1 MAGAAGPRG
10 LLPRGADGYPAPV
23 LKRPPLFAAVLT
35 ALLFCSS
42 ASAVL
47 GEEEPEEVE
56 LIPDDRAGIGPSN
69 FFAPITGLFL
79 GGPGYWYTPRRITVR
94 TTPPGA
100 VLDLFYVRRSF
111 QKGYEQADAPAVVVL
126 PSRNEA
132 GPYDSL
138 RIRAFLDG
146 YEQSEVAV
154 KIRSRQEEVM
164 IDLAPLA
171 NQLLAVTHL
180 YFADRS
186 SFTFLSKEAVTFRAQ
201 KGDAEPAVI
210 LVETGLTPTASA
222 SMKGVSDAL
231 VAGLRP
237 QQLGADLVVRVA
249 LTEKARQSQV
259 DLRQRQSY
267 DPIRR
272 QHALQL
278 DVVPTVADASPV
290 QRARAALARIGPE
303 SVSGCRM
310 AFDEKL
316 RERLDRSDLARA
328 LAVTGFTQPYLR
340 AAMKR
345 LGEIS
350 PDGAVLLSDG
360 SAYRTAIPLELEA
373 AQSQA
378 ADVRGYLAMLDR
390 FVSELE
396 PEAYRRETLRGL
408 IAPEVAPSAFEVVL
422 TEADTAQRRC
432 ETGGGA
438 ARLER

>member
-1 MAGAAGPRG
+1 
-10 LLPRGADGYPAPV
+10 
-23 LKRPPLFAAVLT
+23 LKRPPLVEAAL
-35 ALLFCSS
+35 ALLLLCLV
-42 ASAVL
+42 AAPVR
-47 GEEEPEEVE
+47 GEEALDEVE
-56 LIPDDRAGIGPSN
+56 LIPDDRAGIGPAN
-69 FFAPITGLFL
+69 FFAPITGFFL
-79 GGPGYWYTPRRITVR
+79 GGPGYWYTPRRVTVR

-132 GPYDSL
+132 GPHDSL

-146 YEQSEVAV
+146 YQQNEVSV
-154 KIRSRQEEVM
+154 KLRSRQEEVM

-201 KGDAEPAVI
+201 KGEADPAVI
-210 LVETGLTPTASA
+210 LIETGLTPEASA
-222 SMKGVSDAL
+222 GMKGVGDAL

-237 QQLGADLVVRVA
+237 QQLGTDLVVRLE
-249 LTEKARQSQV
+249 LTEKARNAQV

-278 DVVPTVADASPV
+278 DVVPAVAGPSAV
-290 QRARAALARIGPE
+290 QRARAALARIGRE
-303 SVSGCRM
+303 QVSGCRT
-310 AFDEKL
+310 AFDETL
-316 RERLDRSDLARA
+316 RAKLDRSDLARA
-328 LAVTGFTQPYLR
+328 LAVSGFTQPYLR

-345 LGEIS
+345 LGELS
-350 PDGAVLLSDG
+350 PDGAVALADG

-378 ADVRGYLAMLDR
+378 ADVRGYLAMLDS
-390 FVSELE
+390 FVVELE
-396 PEAYRRETLRGL
+396 PAAYRRETLRGL
-408 IAPEVAPSAFEVVL
+408 VAPEVSPSAFEVVL
-422 TEADTAQRRC
+422 GQADAAQRRC
-432 ETGGGA
+432 ETGGPSSS
-438 ARLER
+438 

>member
-1 MAGAAGPRG
+1 VGATVPVPYRHAT
-10 LLPRGADGYPAPV
+10 LLCGSSAGYPAPV
-23 LKRPPLFAAVLT
+23 LRLLSHSRVFLAALL
-35 ALLFCSS
+35 ALLF
-42 ASAVL
+42 AGPAHAGDEL
-47 GEEEPEEVE
+47 EEVE
-56 LIPDDRAGIGPSN
+56 LIPEDRAGVGAAN

-79 GGPGYWYTPRRITVR
+79 GGPGYWYSPRRVTVR
-94 TTPPGA
+94 TTPPNA

-132 GPYDSL
+132 GPRDSL

-146 YEQSEVAV
+146 YEQSEVTV
-154 KIRSRQEEVM
+154 KIRSRQDEVM

-180 YFADRS
+180 YFADRA

-201 KGDAEPAVI
+201 RGEAEPSVI
-210 LVETGLTPTASA
+210 LVETGLTPEAAA

-237 QQLGADLVVRVA
+237 QQLGTDLVVRLS
-249 LTEKARQSQV
+249 LTEKAQAAKV

-278 DVVPTVADASPV
+278 DVVPTVSGDSPV
-290 QRARAALARIGPE
+290 QRARAALASIGAE
-303 SVSGCRM
+303 RVSGCR
-310 AFDEKL
+310 AEFDQAL
-316 RERLDRSDLARA
+316 RATLDRSDLARA
-328 LAVTGFTQPYLR
+328 LAVKGFTQPYLR

-350 PDGAVLLSDG
+350 PEGAVVLGDG
-360 SAYRTAIPLELEA
+360 TAYRTAIPLELEA

-378 ADVRGYLAMLDR
+378 ADVRGYLALLDS
-390 FVSELE
+390 FVAELE
-396 PEAYRRETLRGL
+396 PERYRRETLRGL
-408 IAPEVAPSAFEVVL
+408 IAPEVSPSAFAGIVAAA
-422 TEADTAQRRC
+422 EAREQSCRA
-432 ETGGGA
+432 G
-438 ARLER
+438 